1 MQSLIAPTIT
11 QREPALIIGLVTAAV
26 ASVLVLLAAFGVDL
40 TPEQQ
45 VAVIG
50 VIAGVGP
57 LVAVIITRGKVTPA
71 AVVVEALNPDGVRIA
86 GPASPLP
93 TGSVIP
99 TD

>member
-1 MQSLIAPTIT
+1 METTVT
-11 QREPALIIGLVTAAV
+11 QREPAIVIGLVTAAV
-26 ASVLVLLAAFGVDL
+26 AAILVLLAAFGVNL

-57 LVAVIITRGKVTPA
+57 LITAWVTRGKVTPTA
-71 AVVVEALNPDGVRIA
+71 LVVETVKPDGTRVA
-86 GPASPLP
+86 GEASLLP

-99 TD
+99 TPDI